1 MSSNAQ
7 YIYPKDTGIVLAPGA
22 SSYVYVNMEDFKYFR
37 AGLEVAYATTSS
49 STGVSCSI
57 YSGIGPL
64 PAAANNPGLF
74 AYITTSPASLTDLEL
89 PFIGDNSTNAVTL
102 VTVTPS
108 SASAQRRRTIFYLDA
123 PIMRLGGIVLFVLVN
138 NDPSV
143 SATVGFYADV
153 A

>member
-7 YIYPKDTGIVLAPGA
+7 YIYPKDTGITLAPGT

-64 PAAANNPGLF
+64 PAAANSPGQF
-74 AYITTSPASLTDLEL
+74 AYITTSPASLTNLEL
-89 PFIGDNSTNAVTL
+89 PFVGDNSTYAVL
-102 VTVTPS
+102 S
-108 SASAQRRRTIFYLDA
+108 
-123 PIMRLGGIVLFVLVN
+123 
-138 NDPSV
+138 
-143 SATVGFYADV
+143 
-153 A
+153 